1 MSIRDIGR
9 ACADALLAEPKGVSP
24 YYFDLH
30 GPRHYNALDVKE
42 AVEEITGKKFDV
54 IPIEKDKL
62 AEFFARQIPSAHIQD
77 FVEMTT
83 SALPG
88 GIMAGDFGSDER
100 TVHGKAELVE
110 ALRPLYT
117 Q

>member
-9 ACADALLAEPKGVSP
+9 ACADALLAAPKDVSP
-24 YYFDLH
+24 YYFDLY
-30 GPRHYNALDVKE
+30 GPRHYSALDVKA
-42 AVEEITGKKFDV
+42 AVEELTGKKV
-54 IPIEKDKL
+54 ELVAIEKDNL
-62 AEFFARQIPSAHIQD
+62 AEFFAKQIPSAHLKD

-88 GIMAGDFGSDER
+88 GIMAGDFGSNKR
-100 TVHGKAELVE
+100 TVHGKVELVE